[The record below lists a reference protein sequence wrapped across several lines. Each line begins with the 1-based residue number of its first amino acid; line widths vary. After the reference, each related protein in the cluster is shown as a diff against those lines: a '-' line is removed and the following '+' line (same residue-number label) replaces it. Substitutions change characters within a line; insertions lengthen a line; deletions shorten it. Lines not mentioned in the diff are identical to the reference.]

1 MPNPKRRCVVLVVDD
16 DLDIRETLAD
26 MLLDEGYEVVV
37 ADDGA
42 EGIEL
47 ALARTPD
54 VILVD
59 QKMPGLSGLDVTREL
74 RARGCSA
81 RVILTTASR
90 GLRESA
96 AEALADGVL
105 EKPFEIAECLEL
117 VERVR
122 LQDCQHEEATS

>member
-1 MPNPKRRCVVLVVDD
+1 VPKERRRVVLVVDD
-16 DLDIRETLAD
+16 DPDIRETLAD
-26 MLLDEGYEVVV
+26 MLVDEGYRAIV

-47 ALARTPD
+47 ALAHRPD

-74 RARGCSA
+74 RARGSSA

-96 AEALADGVL
+96 ADAAADGVL
-105 EKPFEIAECLEL
+105 EKPFEISECLEL
-117 VERVR
+117 IERVCA
-122 LQDCQHEEATS
+122 LGPQAEATVS